1 MENMDKGLTLPKWV
15 LINQQKIPQKLSS
28 QIVCPSPK
36 FLDFNEKKLHWAF
49 VVHGYMEALLYMYY
63 ELHESTICIL
73 QIILDV
79 IENVS
84 EFLIFKLP
92 KLV

>member
-1 MENMDKGLTLPKWV
+1 MNKGLKVPKWV
-15 LINQQKIPQKLSS
+15 LINRPKIPQMLQKLSS

-73 QIILDV
+73 QITLDV
-79 IENVS
+79 IKNVS
-84 EFLIFKLP
+84 EFLIFNLP